1 MKNYTFLKSPW
12 SCHFKY
18 AKNFAKCFAYLNLSR
33 AFQNFII
40 FHFLDNFFCKHF
52 YFLTRFCE
60 KKFNFCKFANFF
72 ADSKSRAQEL
82 SNDVSFVIFGDQ
94 TRELEEGWGSN
105 WPPPS
110 ISWFSSTPAGIGLT
124 FQECD
129 LYKDVKGKLR
139 SIKKFTSQSRTSE
152 ISTTGATQS
161 QSRTSKI
168 NTTGA
173 TQSQSC
179 TSKTNNKG
187 ATRSQRRT
195 SKSSFFLMS
204 HPSIIVLKRMYL
216 I

>member
-1 MKNYTFLKSPW
+1 MI
-12 SCHFKY
+12 C
-18 AKNFAKCFAYLNLSR
+18 
-33 AFQNFII
+33 
-40 FHFLDNFFCKHF
+40 
-52 YFLTRFCE
+52 
-60 KKFNFCKFANFF
+60 
-72 ADSKSRAQEL
+72 
-82 SNDVSFVIFGDQ
+82 
-94 TRELEEGWGSN
+94 
-105 WPPPS
+105 
-110 ISWFSSTPAGIGLT
+110 
-124 FQECD
+124 
-129 LYKDVKGKLR
+129 KDVKGKLR